1 MVEIKSF
8 LGSQD
13 QHRPFTRAVVAVL
26 VGAICTGPLLQRP
39 VLAREH
45 ADAPLASST
54 KISEG
59 SPMETKKSAPVHRT
73 VRTASGVISYTEQG
87 SGPVALFVHGVLVN
101 GHLWRHQL
109 ADLSDIRRCI
119 AVDLLAHGDTEIAP
133 DQDVS
138 VTANAKMLK
147 EFLDALH
154 IDQVDLVGN
163 DSGGGISQIFAAL
176 YPERVRSLTLTD
188 CDTHDNWP
196 PEAFKP
202 FLAMAAGGGLRAT
215 LEAMLA
221 NKSVYRSPEA
231 LGPAYEHPEQLSDES
246 IETYLR
252 PFLRSDQRLHDL
264 ERFLAAFDNKHTLAI
279 EDRLKTLQAP
289 TLIAWGT
296 DDVYFDVKWAHW
308 LGDNIPGARRR
319 VELQGARIFFPEER
333 WQEFDK
339 ELRSHWQLAK
349 QAAH

>member
-26 VGAICTGPLLQRP
+26 VGMICTGPLLQRP

-45 ADAPLASST
+45 ADAPLAAST

-59 SPMETKKSAPVHRT
+59 SSMETKKSTPIHHT

-87 SGPVALFVHGVLVN
+87 SGPVALFVHGVLLN

-109 ADLSDIRRCI
+109 AELSDIRRCI

-154 IDQVDLVGN
+154 IEQVDLVGN

-202 FLAMAAGGGLRAT
+202 FLAMAAAGGLRGT
-215 LEAMLA
+215 LDAALSD
-221 NKSVYRSPEA
+221 KSVYRSPQA
-231 LGPAYEHPEQLSDES
+231 LGPAYEHPERLTDDS

-252 PFLRSDQRLHDL
+252 PLVRSERRTRDL
-264 ERFLAAFDNKHTLAI
+264 QRFLAAFDNKHTLAV
-279 EDRLKTLQAP
+279 EERLKTLKAP
-289 TLIAWGT
+289 TLIVWGT
-296 DDVYFDVKWAHW
+296 DDVYFDVKWSRW
-308 LGDNIPGARRR
+308 LADTIPGARRR
-319 VELQGARIFFPEER
+319 VEFKGARIFFPEER
-333 WQEFDK
+333 WEEFNK
-339 ELRSHWQLAK
+339 ELRAHWQ
-349 QAAH
+349 AARRETR